1 MRVGNYFDNGN
12 IQQDYVILPFWVLFS
27 KFIKSRTV
35 ILIYN
40 YGIDVRPMIETAST
54 VYITLQEKSI
64 ESKFNKLF
72 SRISLNTATFT
83 LNMRQEIG
91 SHQRGSFIK
100 IN

>member
-1 MRVGNYFDNGN
+1 
-12 IQQDYVILPFWVLFS
+12 
-27 KFIKSRTV
+27 
-35 ILIYN
+35 
-40 YGIDVRPMIETAST
+40 MIETAST